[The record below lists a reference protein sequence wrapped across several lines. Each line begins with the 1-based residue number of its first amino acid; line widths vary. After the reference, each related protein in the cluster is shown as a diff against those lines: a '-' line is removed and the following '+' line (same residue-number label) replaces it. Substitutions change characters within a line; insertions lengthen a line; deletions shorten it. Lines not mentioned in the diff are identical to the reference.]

1 MSKKVEEKPLQEK
14 SLDELTDQEKADLT
28 EHTMKIL
35 QQKIDP
41 KMQQVLDTLDE
52 LLNDKT
58 FLENFRERILKD

>member
-1 MSKKVEEKPLQEK
+1 
-14 SLDELTDQEKADLT
+14 
-28 EHTMKIL
+28 MKIL